1 MSLDI
6 SNTSGTGAGT
16 LDDDPSDGLFS
27 SLPPHMSAYVGF
39 SAQSF
44 SIPSIACDS
53 DLSLTPS
60 NLSPAVERLKRLG
73 FQASNNFLDG
83 WGFLAS

>member
-6 SNTSGTGAGT
+6 SNTSGTGP
-16 LDDDPSDGLFS
+16 LDDDPSDGMFA

-39 SAQSF
+39 SAQSS

-60 NLSPAVERLKRLG
+60 ALAPAVERVMR
-73 FQASNNFLDG
+73 
-83 WGFLAS
+83 